1 LEQIPRAHTIYDVAK
16 LQNSDSLKNVMAK
29 IDEFSAVVRKPN
41 ELIGTGTLT
50 QFLPFIVKYNVHPFF
65 RLDIFG
71 QELGYVFLL
80 IRSRCSKL
88 NWTGSGSFV
97 CTYQFADLE

>member
-1 LEQIPRAHTIYDVAK
+1 VAK

-50 QFLPFIVKYNVHPFF
+50 HIMSILFSVLIFLVRSKDPFF
-65 RLDIFG
+65 GWLDW
-71 QELGYVFLL
+71 L
-80 IRSRCSKL
+80 I
-88 NWTGSGSFV
+88 
-97 CTYQFADLE
+97 D